1 MLVQFVRA
9 KAKIFSISSKKGL
22 NNPLNLPL
30 RNVRQPTE
38 VTGGGRKART
48 KMQLPS
54 IERNPNLRP
63 AGADVVSS
71 GANRVIPVAPVNP
84 SVAVTTA
91 AIEPTPGVVNM
102 VKPPAPAA
110 DPNDPVYT
118 NRADPM
124 VRNSEAATAPKD
136 WTIHRPEK
144 EPQKEEIP
152 PPPPLS
158 QVLMDHLRTVWT
170 ASASAV
176 QIEQVSNTLND
187 LRPTV
192 PLNQPG
198 ELAKR
203 STEFKPAEITKTE
216 KL

>member
-1 MLVQFVRA
+1 MLVQFMEVRV
-9 KAKIFSISSKKGL
+9 KIFSINSEKDL
-22 NNPLNLPL
+22 NNPLNLSL
-30 RNVRQPTE
+30 RNVRQPIE

-54 IERNPNLRP
+54 IERNPNQRP
-63 AGADVVSS
+63 VGADVVSS

-91 AIEPTPGVVNM
+91 AVEPTPSVINM

-118 NRADPM
+118 HRADPM

-144 EPQKEEIP
+144 EPQKEETP

-176 QIEQVSNTLND
+176 QIEQVSNTLTD
-187 LRPTV
+187 PRQTV

-198 ELAKR
+198 QLAKQ
-203 STEFKPAEITKTE
+203 STEFKPSEITKTE